1 MTAVCATTL
10 ALGVTARQSNDMNQ
24 PQFTSRLWYVRRAA
38 RVRGPFPPGQI
49 SREILLGRIRDG
61 DELSQDREY
70 WRPLAELPQ
79 LHPQVLRQ
87 TETPEGRQH
96 QLLARLRED
105 ERMRDRRG
113 AGFAPEGTNRRHAD
127 RRNVESFDVVA
138 HRERAARWATETPT
152 EERNLL
158 LPVAVIL
165 TAVLMLAMYFFW
177 YEPAPPGPSPNCQA
191 APKPGINWTGC
202 ALLGR
207 DLRRAPLRAAQL
219 SSSMLV
225 NVNLR
230 DANLASADLSYA
242 NLDAADAR
250 GASLQT
256 ASLKGATL
264 RGTNLTNADL
274 RDTDMT
280 YADLQGANLSGVQ
293 LQGARLDRAI
303 WTDGRVCATESV
315 GECRAPQ

>member
-1 MTAVCATTL
+1 MTAE
-10 ALGVTARQSNDMNQ
+10 QSV
-24 PQFTSRLWYVRRAA
+24 SRLWYVRREGA
-38 RVRGPFPPGQI
+38 VRGPFPPGQI

-70 WRPLAELPQ
+70 WKPLAELPQ
-79 LHPQVLRQ
+79 LHPQPLRH

-96 QLLARLRED
+96 VLLARLRED
-105 ERMRDRRG
+105 ERLHDRRG
-113 AGFAPEGTNRRHAD
+113 AGFAPEGTNRRHGD

-138 HRERAARWATETPT
+138 HRERAARFAAETPT

-158 LPVAVIL
+158 LPVAVIMIV
-165 TAVLMLAMYFFW
+165 VLMLAMYFLW
-177 YEPAPPGPSPNCQA
+177 YQPAPPGASPNCQA
-191 APKPGINWTGC
+191 APKPGVNWRGC
-202 ALLGR
+202 ALSGR
-207 DLRRAPLRAAQL
+207 DLRRASLSAAQL
-219 SSSMLV
+219 GSSMLV
-225 NVNLR
+225 SANLR
-230 DANLASADLSYA
+230 DANLAGADLSYA

-250 GASLQT
+250 GANLQT

-264 RGTNLTNADL
+264 RGTNLAGADL

-280 YADLQGANLSGVQ
+280 YADLQGTDLSNVQ

-303 WTDGRVCATESV
+303 WSDGRVCATESV